1 MIKQGNLFQLN
12 LTIFQF
18 TFQAIPQKLK
28 QASSTKENT
37 SSQWANNLKNFKNT

>member
-18 TFQAIPQKLK
+18 TFGTTLLGIGLAIKTCWL
-28 QASSTKENT
+28 EG
-37 SSQWANNLKNFKNT
+37 F